1 MMDGMKDTVTQAET
15 RAETPTGA
23 APPGELGWHLGMVL
37 RGYQA
42 LLEDAVEGMPSGVRG
57 FQVLSTVVHRDPPNQ
72 QALGTH
78 LVIDRTVLTYLLD
91 DLVDAGV
98 VERVAA
104 PTDRRARKIVPTDKG
119 RAVLAR
125 YEERVTAAEAELLT
139 GLDGSESGDLIAL
152 VGRLAMEIHRSQ
164 PGSSPCEAMDH
175 LP

>member
-1 MMDGMKDTVTQAET
+1 MIDGMNDTSTPAEC
-15 RAETPTGA
+15 GGSA
-23 APPGELGWHLGMVL
+23 APPGELGWQLGMVL
-37 RGYQA
+37 RGYQT

-125 YEERVTAAEAELLT
+125 YEERVTAAESELLE
-139 GLDGSESGDLIAL
+139 GLGASESGDLIAL
-152 VGRLAMEIHRSQ
+152 VGRLAMEIHRAQ